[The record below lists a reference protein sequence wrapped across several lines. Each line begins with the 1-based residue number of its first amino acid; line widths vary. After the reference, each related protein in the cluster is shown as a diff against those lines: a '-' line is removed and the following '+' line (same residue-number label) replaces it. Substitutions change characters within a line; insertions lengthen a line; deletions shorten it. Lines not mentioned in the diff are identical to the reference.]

1 MSQFDVAKWNKQRYL
16 AEANLLESKA
26 QEAANAI
33 DKVLDEVDPAG
44 ILPEDL
50 GNAIAIIVKKGFQT
64 EKQQV
69 FMDALH
75 KGLGIEESLNEE
87 KSYDTYTVKITTSDP
102 KEGGPNE
109 DFTEKVKVDSSLT
122 GDDIKASI
130 KDTIYDMGYR
140 HLYKLNY
147 EKA

>member
-1 MSQFDVAKWNKQRYL
+1 MSQFDVTKWNKQRYL

-87 KSYDTYTVKITTSDP
+87 KSYDTYTVKITTADP
-102 KEGGPNE
+102 KEGGPDE

-122 GDDIKASI
+122 GDAIEASI

>member
-50 GNAIAIIVKKGFQT
+50 GKAIAIIVKKGFQT

-75 KGLGIEESLNEE
+75 TGLGIEESLNEE
-87 KSYDTYTVKITTSDP
+87 KSYDTYTVKITTADP
-102 KEGGPNE
+102 KEGGPDE

-122 GDDIKASI
+122 GDAIEASI

>member
-1 MSQFDVAKWNKQRYL
+1 LNRHLSESLASELGKVIPEDTSYSDFAKAVAKILREDYGTHNYNNFMGVL
-16 AEANLLESKA
+16 HAE
-26 QEAANAI
+26 
-33 DKVLDEVDPAG
+33 
-44 ILPEDL
+44 L
-50 GNAIAIIVKKGFQT
+50 G
-64 EKQQV
+64 
-69 FMDALH
+69 M
-75 KGLGIEESLNEE
+75 EESLNEE
-87 KSYDTYTVKITTSDP
+87 KSYDTYTVKITTADP

>member
-87 KSYDTYTVKITTSDP
+87 KSYDTYTVKITTADP
-102 KEGGPNE
+102 KEGGPDE

-122 GDDIKASI
+122 GDAIEASI

>member
-87 KSYDTYTVKITTSDP
+87 KSYDTYTVKITTADP
-102 KEGGPNE
+102 KEGGPDE

-122 GDDIKASI
+122 GDDIKTSI

-140 HLYKLNY
+140 RLYKLNY

>member
-1 MSQFDVAKWNKQRYL
+1 LNRHLSESLASELGKVIPEDTSYSDFAKAVAKILREDYGTHNYNNFMGVL
-16 AEANLLESKA
+16 HAE
-26 QEAANAI
+26 
-33 DKVLDEVDPAG
+33 
-44 ILPEDL
+44 L
-50 GNAIAIIVKKGFQT
+50 G
-64 EKQQV
+64 
-69 FMDALH
+69 M
-75 KGLGIEESLNEE
+75 EESLNEE
-87 KSYDTYTVKITTSDP
+87 KSYDTYTVKITTADP

-130 KDTIYDMGYR
+130 KDTVYDMGYR